1 MTPRAAAPAPTW
13 DDVMTGLT
21 GLRLA
26 IYDELLR
33 DGALDTATLARATAD
48 TAGTAE
54 ALERITTAVGWLQ
67 ERRLLVPRAGT
78 WSAVILSLAKMN
90 YETNGPATA
99 APSAAPGAPAPAE
112 RGATAAVQ
120 RHQREFFCNAGYRE
134 SLGTL

>member
-1 MTPRAAAPAPTW
+1 
-13 DDVMTGLT
+13 MTGLT

-33 DGALDTATLARATAD
+33 DGALDTATLARALAD

-54 ALERITTAVGWLQ
+54 ALGRITAAVGWLQ

-78 WSAVILSLAKMN
+78 WSAVILGLARMN

-99 APSAAPGAPAPAE
+99 AAPTSAAPRATAPAPTE
-112 RGATAAVQ
+112 RGATEAVQ
-120 RHQREFFCNAGYRE
+120 RHQREFFCNVASQTRAGE
-134 SLGTL
+134 ATSIETQS